1 MNKKQTD
8 ALLGQ
13 LAADAL
19 VRDALLIALMELHP
33 PIRSA
38 IEAKVVATAP
48 GVQLSL
54 PAAQAPAFQER
65 VQEVLG
71 LMENAQH

>member
-1 MNKKQTD
+1 MNKTQTD

-33 PIRSA
+33 AIRGA
-38 IEAKVVATAP
+38 IEAKVVAAAP

-54 PAAQAPAFQER
+54 PAVQAHAFQER

-71 LMENAQH
+71 LMDNA